1 MLGTVKYD
9 NSDMTYKPFR
19 NYLIHTANL
28 FDIDDSWSTKPVVIF
43 MGSQNIPLQFEVN
56 QTLTWNKRLWVSTM
70 YRTNGIIGLG
80 ER

>member
-9 NSDMTYKPFR
+9 NSVMTYKPFR

-28 FDIDDSWSTKPVVIF
+28 FDIDDSWSPKLVVIF
-43 MGSQNIPLQFEVN
+43 MGGQNMPLQFKVN

-70 YRTNGIIGLG
+70 YRTNEIIGLG